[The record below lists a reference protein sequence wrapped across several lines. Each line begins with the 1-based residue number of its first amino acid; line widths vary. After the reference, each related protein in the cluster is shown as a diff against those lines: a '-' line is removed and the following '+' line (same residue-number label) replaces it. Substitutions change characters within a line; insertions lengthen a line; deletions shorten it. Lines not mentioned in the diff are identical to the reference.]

1 MAKLWRSRDRRMHFR
16 TRERDDGN
24 FELAL
29 DAEGIDYLE
38 QGLVELRHMQSGEA
52 IATPSIT
59 KDGVS
64 EFMLKRVPDEGV
76 GADGAI

>member
-1 MAKLWRSRDRRMHFR
+1 MIFR
-16 TRERDDGN
+16 TREKEDGN

-52 IATPSIT
+52 LATPSIAEE
-59 KDGVS
+59 GVS
-64 EFMLKRVPDEGV
+64 EFMLKRVPD
-76 GADGAI
+76 A

>member
-1 MAKLWRSRDRRMHFR
+1 MNIMVFR
-16 TRERDDGN
+16 TREREDGN

-38 QGLVELRHMQSGEA
+38 QGLIELRYMHSGEA

-59 KDGVS
+59 TEGVS
-64 EFMLKRVPDEGV
+64 DFMLKRVSDET
-76 GADGAI
+76 

>member
-1 MAKLWRSRDRRMHFR
+1 MVFR

-38 QGLVELRHMQSGEA
+38 DGLTELRHMQSGEA
-52 IATPSIT
+52 LAAPSFT
-59 KDGVS
+59 KEGVS
-64 EFMLKRVPDEGV
+64 QFMLKRVEDEKEG
-76 GADGAI
+76 